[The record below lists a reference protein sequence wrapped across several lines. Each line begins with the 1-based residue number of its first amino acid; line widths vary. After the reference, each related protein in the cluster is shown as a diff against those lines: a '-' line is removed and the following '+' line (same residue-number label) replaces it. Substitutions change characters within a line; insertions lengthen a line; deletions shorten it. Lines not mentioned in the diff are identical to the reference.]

1 MDMLVKKAW
10 ELYRHTARFPVKT
23 IHTATI
29 WLEEKHCKKPSE
41 KVAVAIAL
49 HYLILALRYDPGME
63 SAIAQEYCGRAVRW
77 QIKGC
82 ESSAVPLSAKATE
95 DQ

>member
-1 MDMLVKKAW
+1 MDLLVKKAW
-10 ELYRHTARFPVKT
+10 DLYRHTERFPVET

-29 WLEEKHCKKPSE
+29 WLEEKHAKTPGE
-41 KVAVAIAL
+41 KIAMAIAL
-49 HYLILALRYDPGME
+49 HYLILALRYDPSME

-77 QIKGC
+77 QIKAC
-82 ESSAVPLSAKATE
+82 ESSAVPLPAKVTE

>member
-49 HYLILALRYDPGME
+49 HYLILRSVRSRNGIGDRAGILRASGAL
-63 SAIAQEYCGRAVRW
+63 A
-77 QIKGC
+77 
-82 ESSAVPLSAKATE
+82 
-95 DQ
+95 DQGP